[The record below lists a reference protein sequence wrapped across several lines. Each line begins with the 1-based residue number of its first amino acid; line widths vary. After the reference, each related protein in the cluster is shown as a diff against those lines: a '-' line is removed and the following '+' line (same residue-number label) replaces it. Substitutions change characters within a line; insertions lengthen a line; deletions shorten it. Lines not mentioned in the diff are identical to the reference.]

1 MQYLQAAQTGGKK
14 HMTLKRSLFFC
25 KGLVSEQLKQT
36 FMEDNPALKSN
47 NSHTLQRFQFDG
59 DNKWLINTD
68 DSVVYKLPQTENH

>member
-1 MQYLQAAQTGGKK
+1 MQYLQAAQTGEKK

-47 NSHTLQRFQFDG
+47 NSQHTAAFPIWWR
-59 DNKWLINTD
+59 
-68 DSVVYKLPQTENH
+68 